1 MDWLPLLTALGGLLV
16 GALGAGSTWGG
27 QASQLQQAKLS
38 LEAIGARVKQ
48 LEDERFSLATE
59 RGATQQR
66 VKQLE
71 ETLHEVGK
79 EVVEVEARLAL
90 AMEGM
95 EKRLTTH
102 MDRMVQMIKGK

>member
-1 MDWLPLLTALGGLLV
+1 MDWLPLVTALGGLLV

-27 QASQLQQAKLS
+27 QANQLQQAKLAI
-38 LEAIGARVKQ
+38 EAITTRIKQ
-48 LEDERFSLATE
+48 LEDERLVRAE
-59 RGATQQR
+59 DRGRQEQR